1 MNTKHR
7 YITGFDGIRT
17 IAVLGVIFYHLFPN
31 TIKGGYLGVPV
42 FFVISGYLIVDL
54 LRQEWESNQKIHLKA
69 FYFRRIKRLY
79 PALIGLLVL
88 CASYITLF
96 QRNLLNN
103 LRGVVFSILIIIGKL
118 IINCLTSTA
127 SIIQIHLPICGHY
140 PLKRKTIWS
149 YQFCLFFFISLGG
162 KKTG

>member
-69 FYFRRIKRLY
+69 IK
-79 PALIGLLVL
+79 IDM
-88 CASYITLF
+88 
-96 QRNLLNN
+96 
-103 LRGVVFSILIIIGKL
+103 
-118 IINCLTSTA
+118 
-127 SIIQIHLPICGHY
+127 
-140 PLKRKTIWS
+140 
-149 YQFCLFFFISLGG
+149 
-162 KKTG
+162 KK